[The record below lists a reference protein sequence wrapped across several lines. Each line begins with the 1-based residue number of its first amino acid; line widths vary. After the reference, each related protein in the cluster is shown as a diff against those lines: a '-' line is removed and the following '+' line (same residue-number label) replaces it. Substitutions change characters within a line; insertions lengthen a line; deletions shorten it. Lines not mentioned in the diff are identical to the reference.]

1 MADPITI
8 VGTAAAVAN
17 IIAIAKKTIEL
28 LCDLHTRWNDADFTV
43 LNLIAQ
49 VTALKTASCKI
60 QEWIESDLAEQHH
73 QLVMD
78 LELSM
83 TCCQML
89 MAKMDSQISELCRTA
104 DNALN
109 AGSKIKVL
117 FACKKNEEL
126 QKLIE
131 RQTNALTLLLTACNW

>member
-8 VGTAAAVAN
+8 VGTAAAVTN
-17 IIAIAKKTIEL
+17 IIAIARNTITL

-60 QEWIESDLAEQHH
+60 KEWIDSDLAQQHH

-78 LELSM
+78 LDLSM
-83 TCCQML
+83 TCCEML
-89 MAKMDSQISELCRTA
+89 VGKMDAQISELHRTA
-104 DNALN
+104 DNALD

-117 FACKKNEEL
+117 FASKTIEDL